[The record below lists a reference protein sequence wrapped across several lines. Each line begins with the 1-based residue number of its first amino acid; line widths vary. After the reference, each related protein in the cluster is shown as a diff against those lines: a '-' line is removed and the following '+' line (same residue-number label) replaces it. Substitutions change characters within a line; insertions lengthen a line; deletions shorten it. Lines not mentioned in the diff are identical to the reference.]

1 MPAKPLIL
9 DQDYTIDTPENV
21 SLTYDI
27 AGIGNRFIGA
37 LIDTFLVTCL
47 LVILNILLFVV
58 LIWDDAPLAISV
70 FDSEEISWLEGLA
83 IALFALLQFIVFW
96 GYYTLFE
103 FLWNGQT
110 PGKRLV
116 KIRVLRLDG
125 NPIGLTEAALRNLVR
140 PIDFLPSGYGMG
152 LVVMFC
158 NEKTRRLGDLAAG
171 TLVVRMRADLSLDSL
186 VESARS
192 QTQTDAA
199 ETPSLL
205 LEFPHIRRLS
215 AADYELI
222 REMLARKWHGGPS
235 NIMLR
240 RLAQAIAARIDK
252 PKPTNTRASV
262 DFLNAVVEA
271 YHQLQPQD
279 RA

>member
-21 SLTYDI
+21 SFTYDI

-37 LIDTFLVTCL
+37 LIDTFIVTCL
-47 LVILNILLFVV
+47 LVVLNILLFAF
-58 LIWDDAPLAISV
+58 LLRDGAPFPISDFDGDDLG
-70 FDSEEISWLEGLA
+70 WLEGLA
-83 IALFALLQFIVFW
+83 IALFSLLQFTIFW

-103 FLWNGQT
+103 FLWTGQT

-125 NPIGLTEAALRNLVR
+125 NPIGFVEALLRNLVR
-140 PIDFLPSGYGMG
+140 PIDFLPSGYGLG

-158 NEKTRRLGDLAAG
+158 NQETRRLGDWAAG
-171 TLVVRMRADLSLDSL
+171 TVVVRMRTDLSLDSL
-186 VESARS
+186 VAAAAH
-192 QTQTDAA
+192 TQTNTA

-215 AADYELI
+215 TTDYELI
-222 REMLARKWHGGPS
+222 RELLARRLSGDVS
-235 NIMLR
+235 NFMLR
-240 RLAQAIAARIDK
+240 RLAQAIAVRIDK
-252 PKPTNTRASV
+252 PKPTNTQASV
-262 DFLNAVVEA
+262 NFLRAVVEA